1 MDLKTEEAEKRGG
14 FGEERYEKKSLQEKV
29 RKIFFMLKE
38 KDINNVSLW
47 KVWKEKVCKMFFI
60 LKEKDSDNN
69 SLWEIWKEKIRK
81 VFFTLK
87 EKDSDNEW
95 KILNASQSVEELHEQ
110 IVKISLKL
118 IEECNQ
124 LPL

>member
-29 RKIFFMLKE
+29 RKVFFM
-38 KDINNVSLW
+38 
-47 KVWKEKVCKMFFI
+47 
-60 LKEKDSDNN
+60 
-69 SLWEIWKEKIRK
+69 
-81 VFFTLK
+81 LK

-124 LPL
+124 LPLKDLWKAA